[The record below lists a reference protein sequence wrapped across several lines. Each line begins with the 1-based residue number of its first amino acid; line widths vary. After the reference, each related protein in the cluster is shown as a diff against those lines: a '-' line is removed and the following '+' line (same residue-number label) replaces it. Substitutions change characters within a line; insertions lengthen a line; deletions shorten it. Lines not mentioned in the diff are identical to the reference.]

1 MSDPRRRLLCPEVVQ
16 SSAMDCGP
24 AALQALAAGCGL
36 ELGYARLREACRTE
50 VDGTSIDALEELAR
64 RVGLDATQLMVR
76 PDALLERGAGLLPA
90 IVVVQLEGGL
100 LHFVVAWR
108 RIGPFVQVM
117 DPAIGRRWLRCERFR
132 EELFVHDH
140 LLAKAEW
147 DAAQAAAP
155 PAERPDLEVRPASPD
170 PRDGTPRVALR
181 GAVLVAVRGRRA
193 TAGETL
199 PPELA
204 RAVGERPPRPWRTLA
219 AIAWQRAPLATIGL
233 LLAALLAA
241 AGGLAEGFV
250 LNALLEIGRDL
261 AAPLQR
267 AAAGGLLLALLA
279 ALLLLE
285 AGLASGVQRSG
296 RALEAEVRTR
306 FHAKIARLEMR
317 WFSGRPLSDLA
328 ERGHALALLRELP
341 LLAVELLRGAA
352 TLLFAAGALA
362 WLAPSLALPAAIAA
376 VVALL
381 VPLLFAPALSER
393 DLRLRT
399 HAGVLARFVVDALQ
413 GLAPIRAHAAE
424 ATLEREHERL
434 LGEWSRSAHR
444 HLGVSLALERSAL
457 AIGLLAAGFLLARFA
472 RGGGAPNQ
480 ALLVAWWALALPA
493 AGAEMARALRR
504 LPALRSVVLRLLE
517 PLTAPE
523 RDDVDSAAES
533 PAKTAGA
540 APAAARSAAPARGVA
555 LRFEAVSVAV
565 GGHLL
570 LRDIDLAIAAGEEV
584 AIVGASGAGKSSLLA
599 LLLGFHRASSGRITV
614 DGRPLEGAGDGGG
627 DGGGVAQLRRATAW
641 VDPTVELWNESLLDN
656 LLYGH
661 PADRSVDAATLAAD
675 ADLKGLLATL
685 PDGLLTPLGER
696 GGLVSGG
703 EGQRVRFGRAL
714 STPAPRLV
722 LLDEPFRG
730 LGSEQRRRL
739 LATARARF
747 RGATL
752 LFVSHDLA
760 AAAEFPRVLVV
771 DDGRIV
777 EDGAPAEL
785 EQRADGR
792 FRALRAAEAALRDEL
807 FGRDFR
813 HVALEGG
820 VLREEV
826 AP

>member
-1 MSDPRRRLLCPEVVQ
+1 MSDPRRRFLCPEVVQ

-108 RIGPFVQVM
+108 RLGPFVQVM

-140 LLAKAEW
+140 LLARSEW

-155 PAERPDLEVRPASPD
+155 AAERPDLEVRPASPD

-219 AIAWQRAPLATIGL
+219 AIAWQRAPFATIGL
-233 LLAALLAA
+233 GLAALLAA

-341 LLAVELLRGAA
+341 LLAVELLRGAT

-362 WLAPSLALPAAIAA
+362 WLAPALALPAAIAA

-381 VPLLFAPALSER
+381 VPLLFAPALAER

-444 HLGVSLALERSAL
+444 HLGVALAMERSAL

-523 RDDVDSAAES
+523 RDDVDHAGGAPASANGQAS
-533 PAKTAGA
+533 ASANGA
-540 APAAARSAAPARGVA
+540 APAAALSAAPTCGVA
-555 LRFEAVSVAV
+555 LRFEGVSVAV

-570 LRDIDLAIAAGEEV
+570 LRDVDLAVAAGEAV

-614 DGRPLEGAGDGGG
+614 DGGEFDAAA
-627 DGGGVAQLRRATAW
+627 VAALRRATAW

-675 ADLKGLLATL
+675 ADLKGLLAAL

-714 STPAPRLV
+714 ATPAPRLV

-760 AAAEFPRVLVV
+760 AAADFPRVLVV

-792 FRALRAAEAALRDEL
+792 FHALRAAEAALRDEL
-807 FGRDFR
+807 FGREFR